1 MYSVSAMDHFK
12 LLSPPFLMTSTTKQ
26 MRLNAEAGGEFKVDS
41 LKTPRLSIATGWM
54 I

>member
-26 MRLNAEAGGEFKVDS
+26 MRLNGSGGEFKVDS